1 MQHIKNKYIYSEQY
15 KYWNKKTDNKWIK
28 YDARIN
34 YKFKYITDVLFNNL
48 NINKSD
54 FILDV
59 GCGSGFT
66 TKICADKVGSKG
78 KIVGVD
84 FSLPLINL
92 LKRKYNKCKNVYSK
106 QADIES
112 FKLESNK
119 FDFIISRFGVMFF
132 YNPTKAFLNLHDSLK
147 KNGIIRF
154 VCWTD
159 FNYNQFFS
167 LPMYAVTAVTGIKKQ
182 RLTRQPGPFSFNNI
196 NYLKKILYDSKFK
209 DIKIK
214 IIKTLL
220 PAEEIKLDVNMLTN
234 LGVAASI
241 IKEYKIPNNKVK
253 RIKKFTYDLFYKK
266 IHGNDNFFK
275 AKIFLVTAKK

>member
-1 MQHIKNKYIYSEQY
+1 MQNTKNKYIYSEQY
-15 KYWNKKTDNKWIK
+15 KYWNKKNGNKWIK
-28 YDARIN
+28 YDANIN
-34 YKFKYITDVLFNNL
+34 YKFKHITDILFNNL

-54 FILDV
+54 IILDV

-78 KIVGVD
+78 RIVGVD

-92 LKRKYNKCKNVYSK
+92 LQKKFKKCKNIISK

-132 YNPTKAFLNLHDSLK
+132 YNPTKAFLNLYNCLK
-147 KNGIIRF
+147 KNGKIGF

-167 LPMYAVTAVTGIKKQ
+167 LPMHAVTTVTGIKKA
-182 RLTRQPGPFSFNNI
+182 RLTKKPGPFSFSNI
-196 NYLKKILYDSKFK
+196 NYLKKILCDCNFK
-209 DIKIK
+209 DIKI
-214 IIKTLL
+214 ITIKTLL
-220 PAEEIKLDVNMLTN
+220 PAEEIKLDVNMLTS

-241 IKEYKIPNNKVK
+241 IKEYKIPDNQVK
-253 RIKKFTYDLFYKK
+253 IIKKFTYDLFYKK
-266 IHGNDNFFK
+266 IHNNRNVFK
-275 AKIFLVTAKK
+275 AKFFLVTARK

>member
-1 MQHIKNKYIYSEQY
+1 MQHIKNKYINSEQY

-28 YDARIN
+28 YDPRIN

-54 FILDV
+54 IILDV

-92 LKRKYNKCKNVYSK
+92 LQRKYNKCKNVYSK

-147 KNGIIRF
+147 KI
-154 VCWTD
+154 
-159 FNYNQFFS
+159 
-167 LPMYAVTAVTGIKKQ
+167 
-182 RLTRQPGPFSFNNI
+182 
-196 NYLKKILYDSKFK
+196 
-209 DIKIK
+209 
-214 IIKTLL
+214 
-220 PAEEIKLDVNMLTN
+220 E
-234 LGVAASI
+234 
-241 IKEYKIPNNKVK
+241 
-253 RIKKFTYDLFYKK
+253 
-266 IHGNDNFFK
+266 
-275 AKIFLVTAKK
+275 